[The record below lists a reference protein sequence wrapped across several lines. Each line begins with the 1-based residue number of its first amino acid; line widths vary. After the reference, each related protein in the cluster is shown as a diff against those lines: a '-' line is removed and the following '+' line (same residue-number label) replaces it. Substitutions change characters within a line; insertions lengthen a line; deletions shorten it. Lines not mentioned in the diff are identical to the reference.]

1 MGERLQQSGAVT
13 GLRVAVGLLI
23 VTFTFASLVGTF
35 VMPRGKSFGLRT
47 ALLVMR
53 TARLLGVAIAR
64 PFRGFSQKDA
74 ILAAVGPF
82 ALLAQLA
89 AFLTLLV
96 LGYSIA
102 LWPYATSYPDALKL
116 AAAEVFS
123 AGIAR
128 VSGPGN
134 AALQD
139 LGAVTGGVAIAL
151 QIGYLPAIYQAFN
164 RRESLVTLLE
174 SRAGLP
180 AWGPELLMRHQL
192 IASLDGLPQLYR
204 DWELWSADL
213 AETHV
218 SYPILL
224 VFRSPQ
230 PGYSYVLALLTVLD
244 AAALHLSLMPSTA
257 PHEAR
262 FCLRMGFTALRRI
275 GETLDWSVDYDPL
288 PDAELQLTYEEFA
301 HAVDLLVQVGVPT
314 ERTAEE
320 AWPHFRGWRVNYEA
334 VAYRL
339 ADRIVAPPAPWSGER
354 RHLAADVMRP
364 LRPAHREPGGK
375 MTDRSTLLPPG

>member
-1 MGERLQQSGAVT
+1 VT
-13 GLRVAVGLLI
+13 GLRVVAGLL
-23 VTFTFASLVGTF
+23 VVVFTFASLVGTF
-35 VMPRGKSFGLRT
+35 VTPRGKSFGMRT
-47 ALLVMR
+47 ALAV
-53 TARLLGVAIAR
+53 TQGVRLLGVAIAR
-64 PFRGFSQKDA
+64 PFRAFSRKDA
-74 ILAAVGPF
+74 ILAAVGPVS
-82 ALLAQLA
+82 LLAQLA
-89 AFLTLLV
+89 TFLTLLMI
-96 LGYSIA
+96 GYSIA
-102 LWPYATSYPDALKL
+102 LWPYASSYPDGLKI
-116 AAAEVFS
+116 AASDVFS
-123 AGIAR
+123 AGIAH
-128 VSGPGN
+128 VSGAGN
-134 AALQD
+134 PALQV
-139 LGAVTGGVAIAL
+139 LAAVTGAVAIAL

-192 IASLDGLPQLYR
+192 IASLDGLPPLYR
-204 DWELWSADL
+204 EWELWSADL

-230 PGYSYVLALLTVLD
+230 AGYSYVLALLTVLD
-244 AAALHLSLMPSTA
+244 AAALHLSLMPSSA

-275 GETLDWSVDYDPL
+275 AENLGWPVDYDPL
-288 PDAELQLTYEEFA
+288 PEAEIQLSYEEFA
-301 HAVDLLVQVGVPT
+301 YAVDLLVKVGLPL

-339 ADRIVAPPAPWSGER
+339 ADRVVAPRAPWSGDR
-354 RHLAADVMRP
+354 RHVGVELMPPRRP
-364 LRPAHREPGGK
+364 PHREPGGK
-375 MTDRSTLLPPG
+375 VSDRTSHVPPG